1 MQPNKRREVSLFYT
15 ISNEEEVSLCY
26 TIKMKK
32 KSYRSSET
40 DDEKK
45 KKKRKPFSEH
55 RSREKKSRGNRRY
68 GRDDRSRKKRK
79 QFSKIL
85 FEGNGRIIFEAGQER
100 NGKKIVLG
108 KIVPGG
114 REEDGKIEKCSWKR
128 SFEGIGQIFPGQT
141 KTGQPKTEEEDIVR
155 IQGIERIFSEKRIE
169 TGKDRSRKI
178 VPRKSGT
185 TEETEE

>member
-1 MQPNKRREVSLFYT
+1 MIVPGRKDGKTKGVLGRRNRMNLFGETDRNGRRSFSENRSRKRSFSGKSFPGKWNNRRR
-15 ISNEEEVSLCY
+15 
-26 TIKMKK
+26 KK
-32 KSYRSSET
+32 KIVLGRVEYRSRR
-40 DDEKK
+40 KRNN
-45 KKKRKPFSEH
+45 KKKRKPFSEK
-55 RSREKKSRGNRRY
+55 SFPEEEKKT
-68 GRDDRSRKKRK
+68 
-79 QFSKIL
+79 
-85 FEGNGRIIFEAGQER
+85 
-100 NGKKIVLG
+100 
-108 KIVPGG
+108 
-114 REEDGKIEKCSWKR
+114 GKIEKCSWKR